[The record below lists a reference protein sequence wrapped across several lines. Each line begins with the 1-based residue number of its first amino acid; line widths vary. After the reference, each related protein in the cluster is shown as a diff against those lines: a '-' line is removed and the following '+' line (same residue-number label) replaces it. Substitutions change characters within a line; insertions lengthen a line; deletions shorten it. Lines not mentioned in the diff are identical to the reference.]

1 MAQWFTRAPLM
12 IQRKTQYSVLNA
24 AKAASVDL
32 NAETPKVEGPPPFF
46 LRQHKCRLVGVCLAF
61 VCTRI
66 TKVGGWREEERER
79 GVGVGWW
86 GGWIRTVKNTSP

>member
-12 IQRKTQYSVLNA
+12 IQRKTRYSVLNA

-46 LRQHKCRLVGVCLAF
+46 
-61 VCTRI
+61 
-66 TKVGGWREEERER
+66 
-79 GVGVGWW
+79 
-86 GGWIRTVKNTSP
+86 